1 MSDLDSFLFECFRF
15 WFFSVRVCVCS
26 LGVLVECPV
35 CVWFRFRRFVCV
47 NVNRRTT
54 HRTPDRTRGR
64 GTLSHRRD
72 AGLVA
77 GALIDR
83 VERLR
88 GARLP
93 GGMQAEVALD
103 GAAVRNDDRVGH
115 AARVEDAEARGCKG

>member
-1 MSDLDSFLFECFRF
+1 MPRMSIRRLDVVMMSMMRHQ
-15 WFFSVRVCVCS
+15 VRV
-26 LGVLVECPV
+26 
-35 CVWFRFRRFVCV
+35 RVCV

-54 HRTPDRTRGR
+54 HRTPERTRGR

-83 VERLR
+83 VERVR
-88 GARLP
+88 GAHLP

-115 AARVEDAEARGCKG
+115 AARVVDAEARGREG